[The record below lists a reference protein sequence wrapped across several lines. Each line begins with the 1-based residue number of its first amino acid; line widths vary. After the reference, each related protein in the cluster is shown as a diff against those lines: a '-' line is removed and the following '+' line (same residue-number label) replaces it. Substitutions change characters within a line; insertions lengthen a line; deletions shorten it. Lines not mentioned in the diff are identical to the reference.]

1 MSEQF
6 LLVIEGLSNLTALDD
21 IGRHSIEAARIAV
34 NAAAR
39 RGRTMLAD
47 EVLREVDFPAS
58 YVAPRNQ
65 RLYVKKTASNAN
77 LEAVISAQ
85 SRRTSLAQFAT
96 GAATRAGKKG
106 VRVKV
111 GKGGGGAELK
121 RAFLIRLRAGNASL
135 DTKSNLGL
143 AYRTKDG
150 RPPPGYKPTQ
160 LAPNLWLLYGPSVA
174 QVLHSD
180 TTNSGAANELSPD
193 IAELLEREFWRQMDL
208 RA

>member
-1 MSEQF
+1 MAERF
-6 LLVIEGLSNLTALDD
+6 MLVIEGLSNLNALDD
-21 IGRHSIEAARIAV
+21 TGRRSIEAARIAV

-65 RLYVKKTASNAN
+65 RLYVKKNASNSD

-85 SRRTSLAQFAT
+85 SRRTSLAQFTT
-96 GAATRAGKKG
+96 GAATRGGKKG

-111 GKGGGGAELK
+111 AKGSGGAVLQ
-121 RAFLIRLRAGNASL
+121 RAFLIKLRAGSASL

-150 RPPPGYKPTQ
+150 RPPPGYVPTQ

-180 TTNSGAANELSPD
+180 TTNSGAADELSPD